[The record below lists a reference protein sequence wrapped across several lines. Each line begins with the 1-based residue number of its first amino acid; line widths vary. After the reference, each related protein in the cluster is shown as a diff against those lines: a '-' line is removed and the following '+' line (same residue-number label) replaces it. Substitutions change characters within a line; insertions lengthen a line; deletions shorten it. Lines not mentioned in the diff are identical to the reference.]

1 MKHTQQSAHGG
12 ARDRRDGERRI
23 RNKKMCSLCSIG
35 SCCCRCRW
43 CCCCYYCSSTRST
56 FQVSLRRINFHM
68 QLTRYSGNF
77 SFSAQIIC
85 FSPFLKMILCS
96 SLTAFVTDCSTNRLR
111 DEWKWCAPIH
121 LVNNKSIYFWV
132 FFSFFFSNLIQCQW
146 IIIIV
151 VLIITEIAAGDEA
164 RRKSK
169 INEIFSIDQS
179 INKNACI
186 NHFVHH
192 FLFLSN
198 FICV

>member
-35 SCCCRCRW
+35 SCCCCCRCRW

-132 FFSFFFSNLIQCQW
+132 FFSFFFFKFNSMSMNHYHRCFNNYRDCGGRWSEKKIKNQWNL
-146 IIIIV
+146 
-151 VLIITEIAAGDEA
+151 LN
-164 RRKSK
+164 R
-169 INEIFSIDQS
+169 S
-179 INKNACI
+179 IN
-186 NHFVHH
+186 
-192 FLFLSN
+192 
-198 FICV
+198 